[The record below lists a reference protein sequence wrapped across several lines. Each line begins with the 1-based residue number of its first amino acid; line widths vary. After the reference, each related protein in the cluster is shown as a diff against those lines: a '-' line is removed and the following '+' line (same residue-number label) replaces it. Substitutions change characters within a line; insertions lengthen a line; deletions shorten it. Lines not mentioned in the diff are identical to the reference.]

1 MWRSGSKFANQKLC
15 LCIDIKYNDNHH
27 PVDYIFKNLEKT
39 SQPKDQRAI
48 IVSIDLLRSQQ
59 EHLEQFNSNEFIE
72 LAKSSG
78 LKVEHHIFSKQNFVA
93 ASHFLTKGKAD
104 ELKHIVESE
113 NIKLVVLDCELSP
126 SQERNLEKL
135 LCARVLDRTGLI
147 LDIFAARAQ
156 SDIGKLQVELAQLS
170 FLSTRLVRGWSHLE
184 RQKGGIG
191 LRGPGE
197 TQLETDRRLIGN
209 RIKQLKKR
217 LDKQHNQKNL
227 NRYSRKKSTNKLVAL
242 VGYTN
247 AGKTSLFNLLTK
259 GGLDAEDKLFATL
272 DTTTRRSNFKFQT
285 PETVLFSDTVGFIS
299 NLPTKLVESF
309 KATLDDLASADLLIH
324 VIDAADPNR
333 DIKIKE
339 VDLILEEL
347 GVTSMPQIR
356 ALNKIDLMNNEDIWP
371 ANNLYPEVKISS
383 VTGEGL
389 EDLKNIVS
397 ESLFGN
403 LLSGWVQFSPIQA
416 SVRSK
421 LFDSGCIIEEKLDSR
436 GQYQSLVSI
445 SQSMLE
451 QFEEIEVLKNLKP
464 SHL

>member
-1 MWRSGSKFANQKLC
+1 M
-15 LCIDIKYNDNHH
+15 
-27 PVDYIFKNLEKT
+27 EKT

-48 IVSIDLLRSQQ
+48 IVSIDLLRAHQD
-59 EHLEQFNSNEFIE
+59 HLEQFNSNEFIE

-78 LKVEHHIFSKQNFVA
+78 LKVEHHFFSKQNFVA

-104 ELKHIVESE
+104 ELKYIVESE

-197 TQLETDRRLIGN
+197 TQLETDRRLISN
-209 RIKQLKKR
+209 RIKQLKKK
-217 LDKQHNQKNL
+217 LDRQHNQKNL
-227 NRYSRKKSTNKLVAL
+227 NRYSRKKGNNKLVAL

-285 PETVLFSDTVGFIS
+285 LETVLFSDTVGFIS

-324 VIDAADPNR
+324 VIDAADSNR
-333 DIKIKE
+333 DIKTKE
-339 VDLILEEL
+339 VDLILDEL
-347 GVTSMPQIR
+347 GVNSMPQIR
-356 ALNKIDLMNNEDIWP
+356 ALNKIDLIKNEEIWP
-371 ANNLYPEVKISS
+371 ANNLHPEIKISS
-383 VTGEGL
+383 ETGEGL
-389 EDLKNIVS
+389 EELKNKVS
-397 ESLFGN
+397 ECLFGN
-403 LLSGWVQFSPIQA
+403 LLHGWVQFSPVQA

-421 LFDSGCIIEEKLDSR
+421 LFDSGCIIEEKLDSS
-436 GQYQSLVSI
+436 GQHQSLVSI

-451 QFEEIEVLKNLKP
+451 QFEEIDIFKNLKP
-464 SHL
+464 I

>member
-1 MWRSGSKFANQKLC
+1 M
-15 LCIDIKYNDNHH
+15 
-27 PVDYIFKNLEKT
+27 EKT

-48 IVSIDLLRSQQ
+48 IVSIDLLRAHQD
-59 EHLEQFNSNEFIE
+59 HLEQFNSNEFIE

-78 LKVEHHIFSKQNFVA
+78 LKVEHHFFSKQNFVA
-93 ASHFLTKGKAD
+93 ASHFLSKGKAD
-104 ELKHIVESE
+104 ELKYIVESE

-197 TQLETDRRLIGN
+197 TQVETDRRLISN
-209 RIKQLKKR
+209 RIEQLKKK

-227 NRYSRKKSTNKLVAL
+227 NRYSRKKGNNKLVAL

-272 DTTTRRSNFKFQT
+272 DTTTRRSNFKFQAL
-285 PETVLFSDTVGFIS
+285 ETVLFSDTVGFIS

-324 VIDAADPNR
+324 VIDAADSNR
-333 DIKIKE
+333 DIKTKE
-339 VDLILEEL
+339 VDLILDEL
-347 GVTSMPQIR
+347 GVNSMPQIR
-356 ALNKIDLMNNEDIWP
+356 ALNKIDLIKNEEIWP
-371 ANNLYPEVKISS
+371 ANNLHPEIKISS
-383 VTGEGL
+383 ETGEGL
-389 EDLKNIVS
+389 EELKNKVS
-397 ESLFGN
+397 ECLFGN
-403 LLSGWVQFSPIQA
+403 LLHGWVQFSPVQA

-421 LFDSGCIIEEKLDSR
+421 LFDSGCIIEEKLDSS
-436 GQYQSLVSI
+436 GQHQSLVSI

-451 QFEEIEVLKNLKP
+451 QFEEIDIFKNLKP
-464 SHL
+464 I

>member
-1 MWRSGSKFANQKLC
+1 
-15 LCIDIKYNDNHH
+15 
-27 PVDYIFKNLEKT
+27 LEKT
-39 SQPKDQRAI
+39 SAPADLRAI
-48 IVSIDLLRSQQ
+48 IVSIDLLRSNQDD
-59 EHLEQFNSNEFIE
+59 LEQFNSNEFIE
-72 LAKSSG
+72 LARSSG
-78 LKVEHHIFSKQNFVA
+78 LKVEHHIFSKQNFVS

-104 ELKHIVESE
+104 ELKNIVESE
-113 NIKLVVLDCELSP
+113 DIKLVVLDCELSP

-209 RIKQLKKR
+209 RIKQLKKK

-227 NRYSRKKSTNKLVAL
+227 NRYSRKKGNNKLVAL

-247 AGKTSLFNLLTK
+247 AGKTSLFNILTK
-259 GGLDAEDKLFATL
+259 GGLQAEDKLFATL
-272 DTTTRRSNFKFQT
+272 DTTTRRADFKFKT
-285 PETVLFSDTVGFIS
+285 LETVLFSDTVGFIS

-324 VIDAADPNR
+324 VIDSADLNR
-333 DIKIKE
+333 DHKIKE
-339 VDLILEEL
+339 VDLILDEL
-347 GVTSMPQIR
+347 GVNSMPQIR
-356 ALNKIDLMNNEDIWP
+356 ALNKVDLIKSEEIWP
-371 ANNLYPEVKISS
+371 ANNQHPEIKISS
-383 VTGEGL
+383 ETGEGL
-389 EDLKNIVS
+389 EELKSIIS
-397 ESLFGN
+397 ESLFGS
-403 LLSGWVQFSPIQA
+403 LLYGWVQFSPIQA

-421 LFDSGCIIEEKLDSR
+421 LFDSGCILEEKMNSN
-436 GQYQSLVSI
+436 GQHQSLVSI

-451 QFEEIEVLKNLKP
+451 QFEEIEVFKNLKP
-464 SHL
+464 ISP

>member
-1 MWRSGSKFANQKLC
+1 M
-15 LCIDIKYNDNHH
+15 
-27 PVDYIFKNLEKT
+27 EKT
-39 SQPKDQRAI
+39 SAPADLRAI
-48 IVSIDLLRSQQ
+48 IVSIDLLRTSQDN
-59 EHLEQFNSNEFIE
+59 LEQFNSSEFIE
-72 LAKSSG
+72 LARSCG
-78 LKVEHHIFSKQNFVA
+78 LKVEHHIFSKQNFVS

-104 ELKHIVESE
+104 ELKDIVESE

-209 RIKQLKKR
+209 RIKQLKKK

-227 NRYSRKKSTNKLVAL
+227 NRYSRRKGSNKLVAL

-247 AGKTSLFNLLTK
+247 AGKTSLFNMLTK
-259 GGLDAEDKLFATL
+259 GGLQAEDKLFATL
-272 DTTTRRSNFKFQT
+272 DTTTRRADFKFKT
-285 PETVLFSDTVGFIS
+285 LETVLFSDTVGFIS

-324 VIDAADPNR
+324 VIDAADLNR
-333 DIKIKE
+333 DHKIKE
-339 VDLILEEL
+339 VDLILDEL
-347 GVTSMPQIR
+347 GVSSMPQIR
-356 ALNKIDLMNNEDIWP
+356 ALNKIDLIKSEEIWP
-371 ANNLYPEVKISS
+371 ANNQHAEIKMSS
-383 VTGEGL
+383 ETGEGL
-389 EDLKNIVS
+389 EELKNVIS
-397 ESLFGN
+397 ESLFGG
-403 LLSGWVQFSPIQA
+403 LLCGWVQFSPIQA

-421 LFDSGCIIEEKLDSR
+421 LFDSGCILEEKMDSN
-436 GQYQSLVSI
+436 GQHQSLVSI

-451 QFEEIEVLKNLKP
+451 QFEEIEIFKNLKP
-464 SHL
+464 LSP

>member
-1 MWRSGSKFANQKLC
+1 M
-15 LCIDIKYNDNHH
+15 
-27 PVDYIFKNLEKT
+27 EKT
-39 SQPKDQRAI
+39 SAPDDHRAI
-48 IVSIDLLRSQQ
+48 IVSIDLLRSNQDD
-59 EHLEQFNSNEFIE
+59 LEQFNSNEFIE
-72 LAKSSG
+72 LARSSG
-78 LKVEHHIFSKQNFVA
+78 LKVNHHVFSKQNFVS

-104 ELKHIVESE
+104 ELKSIVESE

-209 RIKQLKKR
+209 RIKQLKKK

-227 NRYSRKKSTNKLVAL
+227 NRYSRRKGNNKLVAL

-247 AGKTSLFNLLTK
+247 AGKTSLFNILTK
-259 GGLDAEDKLFATL
+259 GGLQAEDKLFATL
-272 DTTTRRSNFKFQT
+272 DTTTRRADFTFKT
-285 PETVLFSDTVGFIS
+285 LETVLFSDTVGFIS
-299 NLPTKLVESF
+299 NLPTKLIESF

-324 VIDAADPNR
+324 VIDSADLNR
-333 DIKIKE
+333 DRKIKE
-339 VDLILEEL
+339 VDLILDEL
-347 GVTSMPQIR
+347 GVNSMPQIR
-356 ALNKIDLMNNEDIWP
+356 ALNKIDLIENEEIWP
-371 ANNLYPEVKISS
+371 ANNQHPEIKISS
-383 VTGEGL
+383 ETGEGL
-389 EDLKNIVS
+389 EELKNVIS

-403 LLSGWVQFSPIQA
+403 LLCGWVQFSPIQA

-421 LFDSGCIIEEKLDSR
+421 LFDSGCILEEKMDSN
-436 GQYQSLVSI
+436 GQHQSLVSI

-451 QFEEIEVLKNLKP
+451 QFEEIEIFKNLKP
-464 SHL
+464 ITP

>member
-1 MWRSGSKFANQKLC
+1 M
-15 LCIDIKYNDNHH
+15 
-27 PVDYIFKNLEKT
+27 EKT

-48 IVSIDLLRSQQ
+48 IVSIDLLRAHQD
-59 EHLEQFNSNEFIE
+59 HLEQFNSNEFIE

-78 LKVEHHIFSKQNFVA
+78 LKVEHHFFSKQNFVA
-93 ASHFLTKGKAD
+93 ASHFLSKGKAD
-104 ELKHIVESE
+104 ELKYIVESE

-197 TQLETDRRLIGN
+197 TQLETDRRLISN
-209 RIKQLKKR
+209 RIKQLKKK

-227 NRYSRKKSTNKLVAL
+227 NRYSRKKGNNKLVAL

-285 PETVLFSDTVGFIS
+285 FETVLFSDTVGFIS

-324 VIDAADPNR
+324 VIDAADSNR
-333 DIKIKE
+333 DIKTKE
-339 VDLILEEL
+339 VDLILDDL
-347 GVTSMPQIR
+347 GVNSMPQIR
-356 ALNKIDLMNNEDIWP
+356 ALNKIDLIKNEEIWP
-371 ANNLYPEVKISS
+371 ANNLHPEIKISS
-383 VTGEGL
+383 ETGEGL
-389 EDLKNIVS
+389 EELKNKVS
-397 ESLFGN
+397 ECLFGN
-403 LLSGWVQFSPIQA
+403 LLHGWVQFSPVQA

-421 LFDSGCIIEEKLDSR
+421 LFDSGCIIEEKLDSS
-436 GQYQSLVSI
+436 GQHQSLVSI

-451 QFEEIEVLKNLKP
+451 QFEEIDIFKNLKP
-464 SHL
+464 I

>member
-1 MWRSGSKFANQKLC
+1 M
-15 LCIDIKYNDNHH
+15 
-27 PVDYIFKNLEKT
+27 EKT

-48 IVSIDLLRSQQ
+48 IVSIDLLRAHQD
-59 EHLEQFNSNEFIE
+59 HLEQFNSNEFIE

-78 LKVEHHIFSKQNFVA
+78 LKVEHHFFSKQNFVA
-93 ASHFLTKGKAD
+93 ASHFLSKGKAD
-104 ELKHIVESE
+104 ELKYIVESE

-197 TQLETDRRLIGN
+197 TQLETDRRLISN
-209 RIKQLKKR
+209 RIKQLKKK

-227 NRYSRKKSTNKLVAL
+227 NRYSRKKGNNKLVAL

-285 PETVLFSDTVGFIS
+285 LETVLFSDTVGFIS

-324 VIDAADPNR
+324 VIDAADSNR
-333 DIKIKE
+333 DIKTKE
-339 VDLILEEL
+339 VDLILDEL
-347 GVTSMPQIR
+347 GVNSMPQIR
-356 ALNKIDLMNNEDIWP
+356 ALNKIDLIKNEEIWP
-371 ANNLYPEVKISS
+371 ANNLHPEIKISS
-383 VTGEGL
+383 ETGEGL
-389 EDLKNIVS
+389 EELKNKVS
-397 ESLFGN
+397 ECLFGN
-403 LLSGWVQFSPIQA
+403 LLHGWVQFSPVQA

-421 LFDSGCIIEEKLDSR
+421 LFDSGCIIEEKFDSS
-436 GQYQSLVSI
+436 GQHQSLVSI

-451 QFEEIEVLKNLKP
+451 QFEEIDIFKNLKP
-464 SHL
+464 I

>member
-1 MWRSGSKFANQKLC
+1 M
-15 LCIDIKYNDNHH
+15 
-27 PVDYIFKNLEKT
+27 EKT

-48 IVSIDLLRSQQ
+48 IVSIDLLRAHQD
-59 EHLEQFNSNEFIE
+59 HLEQFNSNEFIE

-78 LKVEHHIFSKQNFVA
+78 LKVEHHFFSKQNFVA
-93 ASHFLTKGKAD
+93 ASHFLSKGKAD
-104 ELKHIVESE
+104 ELKYIVESE

-197 TQLETDRRLIGN
+197 TQLETDRRLISN
-209 RIKQLKKR
+209 RIKQLKKK

-227 NRYSRKKSTNKLVAL
+227 NRYSRKKGNNKLVAL

-285 PETVLFSDTVGFIS
+285 FETVLFSDTVGFIS

-324 VIDAADPNR
+324 VIDAADSNR
-333 DIKIKE
+333 DIKTKE
-339 VDLILEEL
+339 VDLILDEL
-347 GVTSMPQIR
+347 GVNSMPQIR
-356 ALNKIDLMNNEDIWP
+356 ALNKIDLIKNEEIWP
-371 ANNLYPEVKISS
+371 ANNLHPEIKISS
-383 VTGEGL
+383 ETGEGL
-389 EDLKNIVS
+389 EELKNKVS
-397 ESLFGN
+397 ECLFGN
-403 LLSGWVQFSPIQA
+403 LLHGWVQFSPVQA

-421 LFDSGCIIEEKLDSR
+421 LFDSGCIIEEKLDSS
-436 GQYQSLVSI
+436 GQHQSLVSI

-451 QFEEIEVLKNLKP
+451 QFEEIEIFKNLKP
-464 SHL
+464 LSP

>member
-1 MWRSGSKFANQKLC
+1 M
-15 LCIDIKYNDNHH
+15 
-27 PVDYIFKNLEKT
+27 EKT
-39 SQPKDQRAI
+39 SAPADLRAI
-48 IVSIDLLRSQQ
+48 IVSIDLLRTNQDN
-59 EHLEQFNSNEFIE
+59 LEQFNSSEFIE
-72 LAKSSG
+72 LARSCG
-78 LKVEHHIFSKQNFVA
+78 LKVEHHIFSKQNFVS

-104 ELKHIVESE
+104 ELKDIVESE

-209 RIKQLKKR
+209 RIKQLKKK

-227 NRYSRKKSTNKLVAL
+227 NRYSRRKGSNKLVAL

-247 AGKTSLFNLLTK
+247 AGKTSLFNMLTK
-259 GGLDAEDKLFATL
+259 GGLQAEDKLFATL
-272 DTTTRRSNFKFQT
+272 DTTTRRADFKFKT
-285 PETVLFSDTVGFIS
+285 LETVLFSDTVGFIS

-324 VIDAADPNR
+324 VIDAADLNR
-333 DIKIKE
+333 DHKIKE
-339 VDLILEEL
+339 VDLILDEL
-347 GVTSMPQIR
+347 GVSSMPQIR
-356 ALNKIDLMNNEDIWP
+356 ALNKIDLIKSEEIWP
-371 ANNLYPEVKISS
+371 ANNQHAEIKMSS
-383 VTGEGL
+383 ETGEGL
-389 EDLKNIVS
+389 EELKNVIS
-397 ESLFGN
+397 ESLFGG
-403 LLSGWVQFSPIQA
+403 LLCGWVQFSPIQA

-421 LFDSGCIIEEKLDSR
+421 LFDSGCILEEKMDSN
-436 GQYQSLVSI
+436 GQHQSLVSI

-451 QFEEIEVLKNLKP
+451 QFEEIEIFKNLKP
-464 SHL
+464 LSP

>member
-1 MWRSGSKFANQKLC
+1 M
-15 LCIDIKYNDNHH
+15 
-27 PVDYIFKNLEKT
+27 EKT
-39 SQPKDQRAI
+39 SAPADLRAI
-48 IVSIDLLRSQQ
+48 IVSIDLLRTNQNN
-59 EHLEQFNSNEFIE
+59 LEQFNSSEFIE
-72 LAKSSG
+72 LARSSG
-78 LKVEHHIFSKQNFVA
+78 LKVEHHIFSKQNFVS

-104 ELKHIVESE
+104 ELKDIVESE

-209 RIKQLKKR
+209 RIKQLKKK

-227 NRYSRKKSTNKLVAL
+227 NRYSRRKGSNKLVAL

-247 AGKTSLFNLLTK
+247 AGKTSLFNMLTK
-259 GGLDAEDKLFATL
+259 GGLQAEDKLFATL
-272 DTTTRRSNFKFQT
+272 DTTTRRADFKFKT
-285 PETVLFSDTVGFIS
+285 LETVLFSDTVGFIS

-324 VIDAADPNR
+324 VIDAADLNR
-333 DIKIKE
+333 DHKIKE
-339 VDLILEEL
+339 VDLILDEL
-347 GVTSMPQIR
+347 GVSSMPQIR
-356 ALNKIDLMNNEDIWP
+356 ALNKIDLIKSEEIWP
-371 ANNLYPEVKISS
+371 ANNQHAEIKMSS
-383 VTGEGL
+383 ETGEGL
-389 EDLKNIVS
+389 EELKNVIS
-397 ESLFGN
+397 ESLFGG
-403 LLSGWVQFSPIQA
+403 LLCGWVQFSPIQA

-421 LFDSGCIIEEKLDSR
+421 LFDSGCILEEKMDSN
-436 GQYQSLVSI
+436 GQHQSLVSI

-451 QFEEIEVLKNLKP
+451 QFEEIEIFKNLKP
-464 SHL
+464 LSP

>member
-1 MWRSGSKFANQKLC
+1 M
-15 LCIDIKYNDNHH
+15 
-27 PVDYIFKNLEKT
+27 EKT

-48 IVSIDLLRSQQ
+48 IVSIDLLRAHQD
-59 EHLEQFNSNEFIE
+59 HLEQFNSNEFIE

-78 LKVEHHIFSKQNFVA
+78 LKVEHHFFSKQNFVA
-93 ASHFLTKGKAD
+93 ASHFLSKGKAD
-104 ELKHIVESE
+104 ELKYIVESE

-197 TQLETDRRLIGN
+197 TQLETDRRLISN
-209 RIKQLKKR
+209 RIKQLKKK

-227 NRYSRKKSTNKLVAL
+227 NRYSRKKGNNKLVAL

-285 PETVLFSDTVGFIS
+285 FETVLFSDTVGFIS

-324 VIDAADPNR
+324 VIDAADSNR
-333 DIKIKE
+333 DIKTKE
-339 VDLILEEL
+339 VDLILDEL
-347 GVTSMPQIR
+347 GVNSMPQIR
-356 ALNKIDLMNNEDIWP
+356 ALNKIDLIKNEEIWP
-371 ANNLYPEVKISS
+371 ANNLHPEIKISS
-383 VTGEGL
+383 ETGEGL
-389 EDLKNIVS
+389 EELKNKVS

-403 LLSGWVQFSPIQA
+403 LLHGWVQFSPVQA

-421 LFDSGCIIEEKLDSR
+421 LFDSGCIIEEKLDSS
-436 GQYQSLVSI
+436 GQHQSLVSI

-451 QFEEIEVLKNLKP
+451 QFEEIDIFKNLKP
-464 SHL
+464 I

>member
-1 MWRSGSKFANQKLC
+1 
-15 LCIDIKYNDNHH
+15 
-27 PVDYIFKNLEKT
+27 LEKT
-39 SQPKDQRAI
+39 SAPADLRAI
-48 IVSIDLLRSQQ
+48 IVSIDLLRSNQDD
-59 EHLEQFNSNEFIE
+59 LEQFNSNEFIE
-72 LAKSSG
+72 LARSSG
-78 LKVEHHIFSKQNFVA
+78 LKVEHHIFSKQNFVS

-104 ELKHIVESE
+104 ELKNIVESE
-113 NIKLVVLDCELSP
+113 DIKLVVLDCELSP

-209 RIKQLKKR
+209 RIKQLKKK

-227 NRYSRKKSTNKLVAL
+227 NRYSRKKGNNKLVAL

-247 AGKTSLFNLLTK
+247 AGKTSLFNILTK
-259 GGLDAEDKLFATL
+259 GGLQAEDKLFATL
-272 DTTTRRSNFKFQT
+272 DTTTRRADFKFKT
-285 PETVLFSDTVGFIS
+285 LETVLFSDTVGFIS

-324 VIDAADPNR
+324 VIDSADLNR
-333 DIKIKE
+333 DHKIKE

-347 GVTSMPQIR
+347 GVNSMPQIR
-356 ALNKIDLMNNEDIWP
+356 ALNKVDLIKSEEIWP
-371 ANNLYPEVKISS
+371 ANNQHPEIKISS
-383 VTGEGL
+383 ETGEGL
-389 EDLKNIVS
+389 EELKSIIS
-397 ESLFGN
+397 ESLFGS
-403 LLSGWVQFSPIQA
+403 LLYGWVQFSPIQA

-421 LFDSGCIIEEKLDSR
+421 LFDSGCILEEKMNSN
-436 GQYQSLVSI
+436 GQHQSLVSI

-451 QFEEIEVLKNLKP
+451 QFEEIEIFKNLKP
-464 SHL
+464 ISP

>member
-1 MWRSGSKFANQKLC
+1 M
-15 LCIDIKYNDNHH
+15 
-27 PVDYIFKNLEKT
+27 EKT
-39 SQPKDQRAI
+39 IAPADLRAI
-48 IVSIDLLRSQQ
+48 IVSIDLLRSNQDD
-59 EHLEQFNSNEFIE
+59 LEQFNSNEFIE
-72 LAKSSG
+72 LARSSG
-78 LKVEHHIFSKQNFVA
+78 LKVEHHIFSKQNFVS

-104 ELKHIVESE
+104 ELKNIVESE
-113 NIKLVVLDCELSP
+113 DIKLVVLDCELSP

-209 RIKQLKKR
+209 RIKQLKKK

-227 NRYSRKKSTNKLVAL
+227 NRYSRKKGNNKLVAL

-247 AGKTSLFNLLTK
+247 AGKTSLFNILTK
-259 GGLDAEDKLFATL
+259 GGLQAEDKLFATL
-272 DTTTRRSNFKFQT
+272 DTTTRRADFKFKT
-285 PETVLFSDTVGFIS
+285 LETVLFSDTVGFIS

-324 VIDAADPNR
+324 VIDSADLNR
-333 DIKIKE
+333 DHKIKE
-339 VDLILEEL
+339 VDLILDEL
-347 GVTSMPQIR
+347 GVNSMPQIR
-356 ALNKIDLMNNEDIWP
+356 ALNKVDLIKSEEIWP
-371 ANNLYPEVKISS
+371 ANNQHPEIKISS
-383 VTGEGL
+383 ETGEGL
-389 EDLKNIVS
+389 EELKSIIS
-397 ESLFGN
+397 ESLFGS
-403 LLSGWVQFSPIQA
+403 LLYGWVQFSPIQA

-421 LFDSGCIIEEKLDSR
+421 LFDSGCILEEKMNSN
-436 GQYQSLVSI
+436 GQHQSLVSI

-451 QFEEIEVLKNLKP
+451 QFEEIEIFKNLKP
-464 SHL
+464 ISP

>member
-1 MWRSGSKFANQKLC
+1 M
-15 LCIDIKYNDNHH
+15 
-27 PVDYIFKNLEKT
+27 EKT
-39 SQPKDQRAI
+39 SAPADLRAI
-48 IVSIDLLRSQQ
+48 IVSIDLLRSNQGG
-59 EHLEQFNSNEFIE
+59 LDQFNSSEFIE
-72 LAKSSG
+72 LARSSG
-78 LKVEHHIFSKQNFVA
+78 LKVEYHIFSKQNFVS

-104 ELKHIVESE
+104 ELKDIVESE

-135 LCARVLDRTGLI
+135 LCSRVLDRTGLI

-209 RIKQLKKR
+209 RIKQLKKK

-227 NRYSRKKSTNKLVAL
+227 NRYSRRKGSNKLVAL

-259 GGLDAEDKLFATL
+259 GGLQAEDKLFATL
-272 DTTTRRSNFKFQT
+272 DTTTRRANFKFKTLQ
-285 PETVLFSDTVGFIS
+285 TVLFSDTVGFIS

-309 KATLDDLASADLLIH
+309 KATLDDLSSADLLIH
-324 VIDAADPNR
+324 VIDAADLNR
-333 DIKIKE
+333 DYKIKE
-339 VDLILEEL
+339 VNLILDEL
-347 GVTSMPQIR
+347 GINSIPQIR
-356 ALNKIDLMNNEDIWP
+356 ALNKIDLIESEDIWP
-371 ANNLYPEVKISS
+371 TNNLYPEIKISS
-383 VTGEGL
+383 ETGEGL
-389 EDLKNIVS
+389 EELKNVIS
-397 ESLFGN
+397 ESLFGS
-403 LLSGWVQFSPIQA
+403 LLCGWVQFSPIQA
-416 SVRSK
+416 SVRSR
-421 LFDSGCIIEEKLDSR
+421 LFDSGCILEEKMDSN
-436 GQYQSLVSI
+436 GKHQSLVSI

-451 QFEEIEVLKNLKP
+451 QFEEIEIFKNLKRISP
-464 SHL
+464 

>member
-1 MWRSGSKFANQKLC
+1 M
-15 LCIDIKYNDNHH
+15 
-27 PVDYIFKNLEKT
+27 EKT
-39 SQPKDQRAI
+39 SAPADLRAI
-48 IVSIDLLRSQQ
+48 IVSIDLLRTNQDN
-59 EHLEQFNSNEFIE
+59 LEQFNSSEFIE
-72 LAKSSG
+72 LARSSG
-78 LKVEHHIFSKQNFVA
+78 LKVEHHIFSKQNFVS

-104 ELKHIVESE
+104 ELKDIVESE

-209 RIKQLKKR
+209 RIKQLKKK

-227 NRYSRKKSTNKLVAL
+227 NRYSRRKGSNKLVAL

-247 AGKTSLFNLLTK
+247 AGKTSLFNMLTK
-259 GGLDAEDKLFATL
+259 GGLQAEDKLFATL
-272 DTTTRRSNFKFQT
+272 DTTTRRADFKFKT
-285 PETVLFSDTVGFIS
+285 LETVLFSDTVGFIS

-324 VIDAADPNR
+324 VIDAADLNR
-333 DIKIKE
+333 DHKIKE
-339 VDLILEEL
+339 VDLILDEL
-347 GVTSMPQIR
+347 GVSSMPQIR
-356 ALNKIDLMNNEDIWP
+356 ALNKIDLIKSKEIWP
-371 ANNLYPEVKISS
+371 ANNQHAEIKMSS
-383 VTGEGL
+383 ETGEGL
-389 EDLKNIVS
+389 EELKNVIS
-397 ESLFGN
+397 ESLFGG
-403 LLSGWVQFSPIQA
+403 LLCGWVQFSPIQA

-421 LFDSGCIIEEKLDSR
+421 LFDSGCILEEKMDSN
-436 GQYQSLVSI
+436 GQHQSLVSI

-451 QFEEIEVLKNLKP
+451 QFEEIEIFKNLKP
-464 SHL
+464 LSP

>member
-1 MWRSGSKFANQKLC
+1 
-15 LCIDIKYNDNHH
+15 
-27 PVDYIFKNLEKT
+27 LEKT
-39 SQPKDQRAI
+39 SAPADLRAI
-48 IVSIDLLRSQQ
+48 IVSIDLLRTNQDN
-59 EHLEQFNSNEFIE
+59 LEQFNSSEFIE
-72 LAKSSG
+72 LARSSG
-78 LKVEHHIFSKQNFVA
+78 LKVEHHIFSKQNFVS

-104 ELKHIVESE
+104 ELKDIVESE

-209 RIKQLKKR
+209 RIKQLKKK

-227 NRYSRKKSTNKLVAL
+227 NRYSRRKGSNKLVAL

-247 AGKTSLFNLLTK
+247 AGKTSLFNMLTK
-259 GGLDAEDKLFATL
+259 GGLQAEDKLFATL
-272 DTTTRRSNFKFQT
+272 DTTTRRADFKFKT
-285 PETVLFSDTVGFIS
+285 LETVLFSDTVGFIS

-324 VIDAADPNR
+324 VIDAADLNR
-333 DIKIKE
+333 DHKIKE
-339 VDLILEEL
+339 VDLILDEL
-347 GVTSMPQIR
+347 GVSSMPQIR
-356 ALNKIDLMNNEDIWP
+356 ALNKIDLIKSEEIWP
-371 ANNLYPEVKISS
+371 ANNQHAEIKMSS
-383 VTGEGL
+383 ETGEGL
-389 EDLKNIVS
+389 EELKNVIS
-397 ESLFGN
+397 ESLFGG
-403 LLSGWVQFSPIQA
+403 LLCGWVQFSPIQA
-416 SVRSK
+416 SVRSR
-421 LFDSGCIIEEKLDSR
+421 LFDSGCILEEKMDSN
-436 GQYQSLVSI
+436 GQHQSLVSI

-451 QFEEIEVLKNLKP
+451 QFEEIEIFKNLKP
-464 SHL
+464 LSP

>member
-1 MWRSGSKFANQKLC
+1 M
-15 LCIDIKYNDNHH
+15 
-27 PVDYIFKNLEKT
+27 EKT

-48 IVSIDLLRSQQ
+48 IVSIDLLRAHQD
-59 EHLEQFNSNEFIE
+59 HLEQFNSNEFIE

-78 LKVEHHIFSKQNFVA
+78 LKVEHHFFSKQNFVA
-93 ASHFLTKGKAD
+93 ASHFLSKGKAD
-104 ELKHIVESE
+104 ELKYIVESE

-197 TQLETDRRLIGN
+197 TQLETDRRLISN
-209 RIKQLKKR
+209 RIKQLKKK

-227 NRYSRKKSTNKLVAL
+227 NRYSRKKGNNKLVAL

-259 GGLDAEDKLFATL
+259 GGLYAEDKLFATL
-272 DTTTRRSNFKFQT
+272 DTTTRRSNFKFQAF
-285 PETVLFSDTVGFIS
+285 ETVLFSDTVGFIS

-324 VIDAADPNR
+324 VIDAADANR
-333 DIKIKE
+333 DHKIKE
-339 VDLILEEL
+339 VDLILGEL

-356 ALNKIDLMNNEDIWP
+356 ALNKIDLIANEDIWP
-371 ANNLYPEVKISS
+371 ANNLHPEIKISS
-383 VTGEGL
+383 ETGEGL
-389 EDLKNIVS
+389 EKLKNTVS
-397 ESLFGN
+397 ENLFGG

-421 LFDSGCIIEEKLDSR
+421 LFDSGCIVEEKIDSN
-436 GQYQSLVSI
+436 GQHQSLVSI

-451 QFEEIEVLKNLKP
+451 QFEEMEIFKNLKP
-464 SHL
+464 VSP

>member
-1 MWRSGSKFANQKLC
+1 M
-15 LCIDIKYNDNHH
+15 
-27 PVDYIFKNLEKT
+27 EKT

-48 IVSIDLLRSQQ
+48 IVSIDLLRAHQD
-59 EHLEQFNSNEFIE
+59 HLEQFNSNEFIE

-78 LKVEHHIFSKQNFVA
+78 LKVEHHFFSKQNFVA
-93 ASHFLTKGKAD
+93 ASHFLSKGKAD
-104 ELKHIVESE
+104 ELKYIVESE

-197 TQLETDRRLIGN
+197 TQLETDRRLISN
-209 RIKQLKKR
+209 RIKQLKKK

-227 NRYSRKKSTNKLVAL
+227 NRYSRKKGNNKLVAL

-285 PETVLFSDTVGFIS
+285 LETVLFSDTVGFIS

-324 VIDAADPNR
+324 VIDAADSNR
-333 DIKIKE
+333 DIKTKE
-339 VDLILEEL
+339 VDLILDEL
-347 GVTSMPQIR
+347 GVNSMPQIR
-356 ALNKIDLMNNEDIWP
+356 ALNKIDLIKNKEIWP
-371 ANNLYPEVKISS
+371 ANNLHPEIKISS
-383 VTGEGL
+383 ETGEGL
-389 EDLKNIVS
+389 EELKNKVS
-397 ESLFGN
+397 ECLFGN
-403 LLSGWVQFSPIQA
+403 LLHGWVQFSPIQA

-421 LFDSGCIIEEKLDSR
+421 LFDSGCIIEEKLDSS
-436 GQYQSLVSI
+436 GQHQSLVSI
-445 SQSMLE
+445 SKSMLE
-451 QFEEIEVLKNLKP
+451 QFEEIDIFKNLKP
-464 SHL
+464 IYTLRHLDS

>member
-1 MWRSGSKFANQKLC
+1 M
-15 LCIDIKYNDNHH
+15 
-27 PVDYIFKNLEKT
+27 EKT
-39 SQPKDQRAI
+39 SAPTDLRAI
-48 IVSIDLLRSQQ
+48 IVSIDLRRSNQND
-59 EHLEQFNSNEFIE
+59 LEQFNSSEFIE
-72 LAKSSG
+72 LARSSG
-78 LKVEHHIFSKQNFVA
+78 LKVEHHLFSKQNFVS
-93 ASHFLTKGKAD
+93 ASHFLAKGKAD
-104 ELKHIVESE
+104 ELKDIVESE
-113 NIKLVVLDCELSP
+113 HIKLVVLDCELSP

-209 RIKQLKKR
+209 RIKQLKKK

-227 NRYSRKKSTNKLVAL
+227 NRYSRRKGSNKLVAL

-247 AGKTSLFNLLTK
+247 AGKTSLFNMLTK
-259 GGLDAEDKLFATL
+259 GGQQAEDKLFATL
-272 DTTTRRSNFKFQT
+272 DTTTRKANVKFKT
-285 PETVLFSDTVGFIS
+285 LETVLFSDTVGFIS

-339 VDLILEEL
+339 VDSILEEL
-347 GVTSMPQIR
+347 DVTSIPQIR
-356 ALNKIDLMNNEDIWP
+356 ALNKIDLIENEEIWP
-371 ANNLYPEVKISS
+371 VSNLHPEVKISS

-389 EDLKNIVS
+389 EDLKNTVS
-397 ESLFGN
+397 ESLFGS
-403 LLSGWVQFSPIQA
+403 LLYGWVQFSPIQA
-416 SVRSK
+416 AVRSR
-421 LFDSGCIIEEKLDSR
+421 LFDSGCIIEEKLDPS
-436 GQYQSLVSI
+436 GQHQSLISI

-451 QFEEIEVLKNLKP
+451 QFEEIEIFKNLKP
-464 SHL
+464 ISP

>member
-1 MWRSGSKFANQKLC
+1 M
-15 LCIDIKYNDNHH
+15 
-27 PVDYIFKNLEKT
+27 EKT

-48 IVSIDLLRSQQ
+48 IVSIDLLRAHQD
-59 EHLEQFNSNEFIE
+59 HLEQFNSNEFIE

-78 LKVEHHIFSKQNFVA
+78 LKVEHHFFSKQNFVA
-93 ASHFLTKGKAD
+93 ASHFLSKGKAD
-104 ELKHIVESE
+104 ELKYIVESE

-147 LDIFAARAQ
+147 LDIFASRAQ

-197 TQLETDRRLIGN
+197 TQLETDRRLISN
-209 RIKQLKKR
+209 RIKQLKKK

-227 NRYSRKKSTNKLVAL
+227 NRYSRKKGNNKLVAL

-285 PETVLFSDTVGFIS
+285 LETVLFSDTVGFIS

-324 VIDAADPNR
+324 VIDAADSNR
-333 DIKIKE
+333 DIKTKE
-339 VDLILEEL
+339 VDLILDEL
-347 GVTSMPQIR
+347 GVNSMPQIR
-356 ALNKIDLMNNEDIWP
+356 ALNKIDLIKNEEIWP
-371 ANNLYPEVKISS
+371 ANNLHPEIKISS
-383 VTGEGL
+383 ETGEGL
-389 EDLKNIVS
+389 EELKNKVS
-397 ESLFGN
+397 ECLFGN
-403 LLSGWVQFSPIQA
+403 LLHGWVQFSPVQA

-421 LFDSGCIIEEKLDSR
+421 LFDSGCIIEEKLDSS
-436 GQYQSLVSI
+436 GQHQSLVSI

-451 QFEEIEVLKNLKP
+451 QFEEIDIFKNLKP
-464 SHL
+464 I

>member
-1 MWRSGSKFANQKLC
+1 
-15 LCIDIKYNDNHH
+15 
-27 PVDYIFKNLEKT
+27 LEKT

-48 IVSIDLLRSQQ
+48 IVSIDLLRAHQD
-59 EHLEQFNSNEFIE
+59 HLEQFNSNEFIE

-78 LKVEHHIFSKQNFVA
+78 LKVEHHFFSKQNFVA
-93 ASHFLTKGKAD
+93 ASHFLSKGKAD
-104 ELKHIVESE
+104 ELKYIVESE

-197 TQLETDRRLIGN
+197 TQLETDRRLISN
-209 RIKQLKKR
+209 RIKQLKKK

-227 NRYSRKKSTNKLVAL
+227 NRYSRKKGNNKLVAL

-285 PETVLFSDTVGFIS
+285 LETVLFSDTVGFIS

-324 VIDAADPNR
+324 VIDAADSNR
-333 DIKIKE
+333 DIKTKE
-339 VDLILEEL
+339 VDLILDEL
-347 GVTSMPQIR
+347 GVNSMPQIR
-356 ALNKIDLMNNEDIWP
+356 ALNKIDLIKNEEIWP
-371 ANNLYPEVKISS
+371 ANNLHPEIKISS
-383 VTGEGL
+383 ETGEGL
-389 EDLKNIVS
+389 EELKNKVS
-397 ESLFGN
+397 ECLFGN
-403 LLSGWVQFSPIQA
+403 LLHGWVQFSPVQA

-421 LFDSGCIIEEKLDSR
+421 LFDSGCIIEEKLDSS
-436 GQYQSLVSI
+436 GQHQSLVSI

-451 QFEEIEVLKNLKP
+451 QFEEIDIFKNLKP
-464 SHL
+464 I

>member
-1 MWRSGSKFANQKLC
+1 M
-15 LCIDIKYNDNHH
+15 
-27 PVDYIFKNLEKT
+27 EKT
-39 SQPKDQRAI
+39 SAPADLRAI
-48 IVSIDLLRSQQ
+48 IVSIDLIRANQDN
-59 EHLEQFNSNEFIE
+59 LEQFNSSEFIE
-72 LAKSSG
+72 LARSSG
-78 LKVEHHIFSKQNFVA
+78 LKVEHHIFSKQNFVS

-104 ELKHIVESE
+104 ELKDIVESE

-209 RIKQLKKR
+209 RIKQLKKK

-227 NRYSRKKSTNKLVAL
+227 NRYSRRKGSNKLVAL

-247 AGKTSLFNLLTK
+247 AGKTSLFNMLTK
-259 GGLDAEDKLFATL
+259 GGLQAEDKLFATL
-272 DTTTRRSNFKFQT
+272 DTTTRRADFKFKT
-285 PETVLFSDTVGFIS
+285 LETVLFSDTVGFIS

-324 VIDAADPNR
+324 VIDAADLNR
-333 DIKIKE
+333 DHKIKE
-339 VDLILEEL
+339 VDLILDEL
-347 GVTSMPQIR
+347 GVSSMPQIR
-356 ALNKIDLMNNEDIWP
+356 ALNKIDLIKSEEIWP
-371 ANNLYPEVKISS
+371 ANNQHAEIKMSS
-383 VTGEGL
+383 ETGEGL
-389 EDLKNIVS
+389 EELKNVIS
-397 ESLFGN
+397 ESLFGG
-403 LLSGWVQFSPIQA
+403 LLCGWVQFSPIQA

-421 LFDSGCIIEEKLDSR
+421 LFDSGCILEEKMDSN
-436 GQYQSLVSI
+436 GQHQSLVSI

-451 QFEEIEVLKNLKP
+451 QFEEIEIFKNLKP
-464 SHL
+464 LSP

>member
-1 MWRSGSKFANQKLC
+1 M
-15 LCIDIKYNDNHH
+15 
-27 PVDYIFKNLEKT
+27 EKT
-39 SQPKDQRAI
+39 SAPSDLRAI
-48 IVSIDLLRSQQ
+48 IVSVNLLRSNQDD
-59 EHLEQFNSNEFIE
+59 LEQFNSNEFIE
-72 LAKSSG
+72 LARSSG
-78 LKVEHHIFSKQNFVA
+78 LKVEHHIFSKQNFVS

-104 ELKHIVESE
+104 ELKNIVESE
-113 NIKLVVLDCELSP
+113 DIKLIVLDCELSP

-209 RIKQLKKR
+209 RIKQLKKK

-227 NRYSRKKSTNKLVAL
+227 NRYSRRKGSNKLVAL

-247 AGKTSLFNLLTK
+247 AGKTSLFNMLTK
-259 GGLDAEDKLFATL
+259 GGLQAEDKLFATL
-272 DTTTRRSNFKFQT
+272 DTTTRRADFKFKT
-285 PETVLFSDTVGFIS
+285 LETVLFSDTVGFIS

-324 VIDAADPNR
+324 VIDAADLNR
-333 DIKIKE
+333 DHKIKE
-339 VDLILEEL
+339 VDLILDEL
-347 GVTSMPQIR
+347 GVSSMPQIR
-356 ALNKIDLMNNEDIWP
+356 ALNKIDLIKSEEIWP
-371 ANNLYPEVKISS
+371 ANNQHAEIKMSS
-383 VTGEGL
+383 ETGEGL
-389 EDLKNIVS
+389 EELKNVIS
-397 ESLFGN
+397 ESLFGG
-403 LLSGWVQFSPIQA
+403 LLCGWVQFSPIQA

-421 LFDSGCIIEEKLDSR
+421 LFDSGCILEEKMDSN
-436 GQYQSLVSI
+436 GQHQSLVSI

-451 QFEEIEVLKNLKP
+451 QFEEIEIFKNLKP
-464 SHL
+464 LSP

>member
-1 MWRSGSKFANQKLC
+1 M
-15 LCIDIKYNDNHH
+15 
-27 PVDYIFKNLEKT
+27 EKT

-48 IVSIDLLRSQQ
+48 IVSIDLLRDHQD
-59 EHLEQFNSNEFIE
+59 HLEQFNSNEFIE

-78 LKVEHHIFSKQNFVA
+78 LKVEHDFFSKQNFVA
-93 ASHFLTKGKAD
+93 ASHFLSKGKAD
-104 ELKHIVESE
+104 ELKYIVESE

-197 TQLETDRRLIGN
+197 TQLETDRRLISN
-209 RIKQLKKR
+209 RIKQLKKK

-227 NRYSRKKSTNKLVAL
+227 NRYSRKKGNNKLVAL

-285 PETVLFSDTVGFIS
+285 FETVLFSDTVGFIS

-324 VIDAADPNR
+324 VIDAADSNR
-333 DIKIKE
+333 DIKTKE
-339 VDLILEEL
+339 VDLILDEL
-347 GVTSMPQIR
+347 GVNSMPQIR
-356 ALNKIDLMNNEDIWP
+356 ALNKIDLIKNEEIWP
-371 ANNLYPEVKISS
+371 ANNLHPEIKISS
-383 VTGEGL
+383 ETGEGL
-389 EDLKNIVS
+389 EELKNKVS
-397 ESLFGN
+397 ECLFGN
-403 LLSGWVQFSPIQA
+403 LLHGWVQFSPVQA

-421 LFDSGCIIEEKLDSR
+421 LFDSGCIIEEKLDSS
-436 GQYQSLVSI
+436 GQHQSFVSI

-451 QFEEIEVLKNLKP
+451 QFEEIDIFKNLKP
-464 SHL
+464 I

>member
-1 MWRSGSKFANQKLC
+1 M
-15 LCIDIKYNDNHH
+15 
-27 PVDYIFKNLEKT
+27 EKT

-48 IVSIDLLRSQQ
+48 IVSIDLLRAHQD
-59 EHLEQFNSNEFIE
+59 HLEQFNSNEFIE

-78 LKVEHHIFSKQNFVA
+78 LKVEHHFFSKQNFVA
-93 ASHFLTKGKAD
+93 ASHFLSKGKAD
-104 ELKHIVESE
+104 ELKYIVESE

-197 TQLETDRRLIGN
+197 TQLETDRRLISN
-209 RIKQLKKR
+209 RIKQLKKK

-227 NRYSRKKSTNKLVAL
+227 NRYSRKKGNNKLVAL

-285 PETVLFSDTVGFIS
+285 FETVLFSDTVGFIS

-324 VIDAADPNR
+324 VIDAADSNR
-333 DIKIKE
+333 DIKTKE
-339 VDLILEEL
+339 VDLILDEL
-347 GVTSMPQIR
+347 GVNSMPQIR
-356 ALNKIDLMNNEDIWP
+356 ALNKIDLIKNEEIWP
-371 ANNLYPEVKISS
+371 ANNLHPEIKISS
-383 VTGEGL
+383 ETGEGL
-389 EDLKNIVS
+389 EELKNKVS
-397 ESLFGN
+397 ECLFGN
-403 LLSGWVQFSPIQA
+403 LLHGWVQFSPVQA

-421 LFDSGCIIEEKLDSR
+421 LFDSGCIIEEKFDSS
-436 GQYQSLVSI
+436 GQHQSLVSI

-451 QFEEIEVLKNLKP
+451 QFEEIDIFKNLK
-464 SHL
+464 SI

>member
-1 MWRSGSKFANQKLC
+1 M
-15 LCIDIKYNDNHH
+15 
-27 PVDYIFKNLEKT
+27 EKT
-39 SQPKDQRAI
+39 SAPADLRAI
-48 IVSIDLLRSQQ
+48 IVSIDLLRTSQDN
-59 EHLEQFNSNEFIE
+59 LEQFNSSEFIE
-72 LAKSSG
+72 LARSSG
-78 LKVEHHIFSKQNFVA
+78 LKVEHHIFSKQNFVS

-104 ELKHIVESE
+104 ELKDIVESE

-209 RIKQLKKR
+209 RIKQLKKK

-227 NRYSRKKSTNKLVAL
+227 NRYSRRKGSNKLVAL

-247 AGKTSLFNLLTK
+247 AGKTSLFNMLTK
-259 GGLDAEDKLFATL
+259 GGLQAEDKLFATL
-272 DTTTRRSNFKFQT
+272 DTTTRRADFKFKT
-285 PETVLFSDTVGFIS
+285 LETVLFSDTVGFIS

-324 VIDAADPNR
+324 VIDAADLNR
-333 DIKIKE
+333 DHKIKE
-339 VDLILEEL
+339 VDLILDEL
-347 GVTSMPQIR
+347 GVSSMPQIR
-356 ALNKIDLMNNEDIWP
+356 VLNKIDLIKSEEIWP
-371 ANNLYPEVKISS
+371 ANNQHAEIKMSS
-383 VTGEGL
+383 ETGEGL
-389 EDLKNIVS
+389 EELKNVIS
-397 ESLFGN
+397 ESLFGG
-403 LLSGWVQFSPIQA
+403 LLCGWVQFSPIQA

-421 LFDSGCIIEEKLDSR
+421 LFDSGCILEEKMDSN
-436 GQYQSLVSI
+436 GQHQSLVSI

-451 QFEEIEVLKNLKP
+451 QFEEIEIFKNLKP
-464 SHL
+464 LSP